1 MKSRVIPE
9 FPSEETVKS
18 LIDIVADEVSADK
31 AVEEEEEVE
40 E

>member
-18 LIDIVADEVSADK
+18 LIDIVADKAPEDK
-31 AVEEEEEVE
+31 VEEEEVE